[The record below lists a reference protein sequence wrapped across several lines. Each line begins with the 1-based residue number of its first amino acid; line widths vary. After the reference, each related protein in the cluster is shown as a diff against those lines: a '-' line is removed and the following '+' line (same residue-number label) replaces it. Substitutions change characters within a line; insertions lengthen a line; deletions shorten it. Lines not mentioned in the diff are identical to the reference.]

1 MDNLSPLPTSPPTHP
16 AQPAS
21 QQQQQQP
28 PVIAAYQ
35 PAAVTT
41 ASPVTTSFFQRLSD
55 WLKENKAAEAARLTG
70 VGAGAGNGR
79 AFDENDNDA
88 NSSNSKAPPLQS
100 LPSWV
105 FEDIQPHSS
114 PALSPVPLR
123 SAEIIAAPA
132 PTAAAGAAVTGA
144 TSSVDLVATLLP
156 QLERMTTADDNS
168 THTTPTPT
176 PAPTAP
182 VVPLPHQQLQ
192 QQEQE
197 QLQLQALH
205 GYHTSSGPSANYRR
219 TQSKYKQPWRRTRP
233 EMITS
238 RRNPARRLQQASTA
252 PTTGIDMFMATTNGS
267 TGGPGSSNS
276 TTSSMG
282 DLTAA
287 ETESA
292 GTTLYLPHDI
302 LLAIFSH
309 LPSRANAQQYY
320 DRTQPSDLLSCS
332 RVNMAWRIAALSTIW
347 QTILLPDPLDRS
359 CRRLLHL
366 LASSHASAQI
376 TGKNYDMTE
385 IIQRVEVD
393 LLEATEQLA
402 EERMEAAASAIANAE
417 ERMEAAASAIANAV
431 VVEVQPQQEKPRLIT
446 GPTRVTSNI
455 DSDDITLGPAY
466 NTIRTT
472 NWNEGSVD
480 YEDVPETISSKTATS
495 DTITKL
501 PATAV
506 STSANNSNNNRTIK
520 HGTMTDHITTL
531 LQFISPFR
539 TLSIQLPQEIE
550 SSAAD
555 VLTRSASIP
564 ALEAIRRGIQEAQ
577 IRELDMPSPMYC
589 SVATFPGMLDLIS
602 NLQALRVLILG
613 YSSRDWPLLK
623 AIISLPLLENLCV
636 FDSCWSNQI
645 WIYLFSSL
653 GAQLRGLT
661 VLQGRRPLQGI
672 VLREGIAP
680 YCKNLTTLSIPFI
693 KLMSGPGPVL
703 TDQDV
708 IPVLKTCH
716 ELQVINLSG
725 QQLLGDKV
733 LETMTDLWGLQT
745 LDIRECP
752 LMTGQNI
759 KSVRWQSIQR
769 VRMFGCGEMSS
780 EFMDLIL
787 QAWRSSHANTG
798 SSTSVST
805 SGGASGSSG
814 HHHHHHNH
822 HHHYSHGKH
831 SIGGLGSTTSVGG
844 VGSSS
849 SATIMRFASVLD
861 FNADVEDP
869 VEMGWVRQREDEPPL
884 DLDED
889 HFFAD

>member
-1 MDNLSPLPTSPPTHP
+1 MDNLSPLPTPPPIHP
-16 AQPAS
+16 AQPAL
-21 QQQQQQP
+21 QQQQQQQQR
-28 PVIAAYQ
+28 PVV
-35 PAAVTT
+35 VTT
-41 ASPVTTSFFQRLSD
+41 HQPEAVLTSSATTSFAQRLSE
-55 WLKENKAAEAARLTG
+55 WLKENKATKAARLTG
-70 VGAGAGNGR
+70 ASGAGNGR
-79 AFDENDNDA
+79 TFDENGNDS
-88 NSSNSKAPPLQS
+88 NSSNAPPLQR

-105 FEDIQPHSS
+105 FEDIQPRSP
-114 PALSPVPLR
+114 PALSLVPLR
-123 SAEIIAAPA
+123 SVGIIAAPA
-132 PTAAAGAAVTGA
+132 PTAAGAVVTGA
-144 TSSVDLVATLLP
+144 SSGDLVATLLP
-156 QLERMTTADDNS
+156 QLERMTTTDDNS

-176 PAPTAP
+176 PAP
-182 VVPLPHQQLQ
+182 VVPLAHQQLQ

-205 GYHTSSGPSANYRR
+205 GYHTSSGPSATYRR

-233 EMITS
+233 EMIAS
-238 RRNPARRLQQASTA
+238 RRNPSRRHQQASTA
-252 PTTGIDMFMATTNGS
+252 PTTDIDMPLATTTTS
-267 TGGPGSSNS
+267 RAEPRSSSS

-282 DLTAA
+282 GLTAA
-287 ETESA
+287 ETEP
-292 GTTLYLPHDI
+292 TRKTLYLPHDI

-402 EERMEAAASAIANAE
+402 EERIGAAAAAIANEDSVE
-417 ERMEAAASAIANAV
+417 EHISE
-431 VVEVQPQQEKPRLIT
+431 QPQGRRTIHPDDPLQV
-446 GPTRVTSNI
+446 RVISRPYVATY
-455 DSDDITLGPAY
+455 DEEEEEYL
-466 NTIRTT
+466 
-472 NWNEGSVD
+472 
-480 YEDVPETISSKTATS
+480 ISSIRNRTKDTARF
-495 DTITKL
+495 
-501 PATAV
+501 
-506 STSANNSNNNRTIK
+506 TSAPTSASCSSNNNNNNNRTAS
-520 HGTMTDHITTL
+520 HGTMTEHITTL

-555 VLTRSASIP
+555 VLTRSASLP

-577 IRELDMPSPMYC
+577 IRELDMPSPMYY
-589 SVATFPGMLDLIS
+589 SVSTFPGMLDLIS

-623 AIISLPLLENLCV
+623 AIISLPLLENL
-636 FDSCWSNQI
+636 
-645 WIYLFSSL
+645 
-653 GAQLRGLT
+653 
-661 VLQGRRPLQGI
+661 
-672 VLREGIAP
+672 EGIAP

-733 LETMTDLWGLQT
+733 LEAMTDLWGLQT

-798 SSTSVST
+798 SSSVST
-805 SGGASGSSG
+805 SGSSGSG
-814 HHHHHHNH
+814 HHHHHHH
-822 HHHYSHGKH
+822 HHHPHGKH
-831 SIGGLGSTTSVGG
+831 SVGGLGSTTSAGG

-889 HFFAD
+889 HFFADWYC

>member
-1 MDNLSPLPTSPPTHP
+1 MTS
-16 AQPAS
+16 
-21 QQQQQQP
+21 
-28 PVIAAYQ
+28 
-35 PAAVTT
+35 
-41 ASPVTTSFFQRLSD
+41 
-55 WLKENKAAEAARLTG
+55 
-70 VGAGAGNGR
+70 
-79 AFDENDNDA
+79 
-88 NSSNSKAPPLQS
+88 
-100 LPSWV
+100 
-105 FEDIQPHSS
+105 
-114 PALSPVPLR
+114 
-123 SAEIIAAPA
+123 
-132 PTAAAGAAVTGA
+132 
-144 TSSVDLVATLLP
+144 
-156 QLERMTTADDNS
+156 ADDNS
-168 THTTPTPT
+168 ANTTPTAT
-176 PAPTAP
+176 PAPPAAVLAP
-182 VVPLPHQQLQ
+182 MSGSHQQHQQLLQ
-192 QQEQE
+192 LEQE

-205 GYHTSSGPSANYRR
+205 GYHTSSGHSATYRR

-233 EMITS
+233 EIVSS
-238 RRNPARRLQQASTA
+238 RRNPARRLQQQSTTS
-252 PTTGIDMFMATTNGS
+252 TTMTAKDESDMTV
-267 TGGPGSSNS
+267 GGPGSIDSI
-276 TTSSMG
+276 TSGMG
-282 DLTAA
+282 DLTV
-287 ETESA
+287 ESA
-292 GTTLYLPHDI
+292 RTTLYLPHDI

-385 IIQRVEVD
+385 IVQRVEVD

-402 EERMEAAASAIANAE
+402 EERMEAAASAIANAAAVTE
-417 ERMEAAASAIANAV
+417 EQPRQEPLLN
-431 VVEVQPQQEKPRLIT
+431 VE
-446 GPTRVTSNI
+446 PT
-455 DSDDITLGPAY
+455 DITFNSQLN
-466 NTIRTT
+466 NTDINTPDADT
-472 NWNEGSVD
+472 DTDNI
-480 YEDVPETISSKTATS
+480 TSKTAEAGSGSRNVNS
-495 DTITKL
+495 DTTTTI
-501 PATAV
+501 PAI
-506 STSANNSNNNRTIK
+506 SANSSSNNSNSTTK

-589 SVATFPGMLDLIS
+589 SVSTFPGMLDLIS
-602 NLQALRVLILG
+602 DLHALRVLILG

-645 WIYLFSSL
+645 WIYLFTSL

-680 YCKNLTTLSIPFI
+680 FCKNLTTLSIPFI

-703 TDQDV
+703 KDQDV
-708 IPVLKTCH
+708 IPVLKSCH

-733 LETMTDLWGLQT
+733 LEAMADLWGLQT

-787 QAWRSSHANTG
+787 QAWRSSHANMVLEVLGRRPQRPSCGLRLCSISMAMERIRLRWGG
-798 SSTSVST
+798 SV
-805 SGGASGSSG
+805 
-814 HHHHHHNH
+814 N
-822 HHHYSHGKH
+822 GKMNRH
-831 SIGGLGSTTSVGG
+831 LT
-844 VGSSS
+844 
-849 SATIMRFASVLD
+849 
-861 FNADVEDP
+861 
-869 VEMGWVRQREDEPPL
+869 
-884 DLDED
+884 
-889 HFFAD
+889 

>member
-1 MDNLSPLPTSPPTHP
+1 MDNLSPIPTPPPPHSP
-16 AQPAS
+16 QSAS
-21 QQQQQQP
+21 QPSHQQQLQQQQQP
-28 PVIAAYQ
+28 AITVSD
-35 PAAVTT
+35 VETDSGV
-41 ASPVTTSFFQRLSD
+41 ASSTSLVEIISD
-55 WLKENKAAEAARLTG
+55 WLKKNRTAERSHHTNAVNKEWIDL
-70 VGAGAGNGR
+70 
-79 AFDENDNDA
+79 DEYRD
-88 NSSNSKAPPLQS
+88 S

-105 FEDIQPHSS
+105 FKDIKRRRS
-114 PALSPVPLR
+114 PTLSPVPFR
-123 SAEIIAAPA
+123 SVAMAAPA
-132 PTAAAGAAVTGA
+132 AIAGANASN
-144 TSSVDLVATLLP
+144 TSADIVGTLLP
-156 QLERMTTADDNS
+156 QLERMTTTDNNS
-168 THTTPTPT
+168 THTTPTAT
-176 PAPTAP
+176 PVSSFA
-182 VVPLPHQQLQ
+182 HQQLLLQ

-205 GYHTSSGPSANYRR
+205 GYHTTSGPSATYRR

-233 EMITS
+233 EIVS
-238 RRNPARRLQQASTA
+238 RRSPARRLQTLSTPA
-252 PTTGIDMFMATTNGS
+252 ATGTSIDTYMSTSSSTGGLGSSNAITGS
-267 TGGPGSSNS
+267 TGDQVVDSSR
-276 TTSSMG
+276 TP
-282 DLTAA
+282 LF
-287 ETESA
+287 
-292 GTTLYLPHDI
+292 LPHDI

-320 DRTQPSDLLSCS
+320 DRTQPSDLISCS

-376 TGKNYDMTE
+376 TGKNYDITE

-402 EERMEAAASAIANAE
+402 EEKMEAAKASILAMGVEPIATDSN
-417 ERMEAAASAIANAV
+417 SQN
-431 VVEVQPQQEKPRLIT
+431 T
-446 GPTRVTSNI
+446 G
-455 DSDDITLGPAY
+455 
-466 NTIRTT
+466 
-472 NWNEGSVD
+472 
-480 YEDVPETISSKTATS
+480 ATS
-495 DTITKL
+495 SSE
-501 PATAV
+501 V
-506 STSANNSNNNRTIK
+506 SRGNNSSNSIK
-520 HGTMTDHITTL
+520 TTTSRDGTMAEHITTL

-550 SSAAD
+550 SGAAE

-564 ALEAIRRGIQEAQ
+564 ALEAIRRGIQDAQ

-589 SVATFPGMLDLIS
+589 SVSTFPGMLDLIS
-602 NLQALRVLILG
+602 HMQTLRVLILG

-623 AIISLPLLENLCV
+623 AITSLPLLENLCV

-672 VLREGIAP
+672 VLRDGIAP
-680 YCKNLTTLSIPFI
+680 YCRNLTTLSIPFI

-708 IPVLKTCH
+708 IPVIKTCH

-733 LETMTDLWGLQT
+733 LEAMADLWGLQT

-769 VRMFGCGEMSS
+769 NAKLGM
-780 EFMDLIL
+780 
-787 QAWRSSHANTG
+787 
-798 SSTSVST
+798 
-805 SGGASGSSG
+805 
-814 HHHHHHNH
+814 
-822 HHHYSHGKH
+822 
-831 SIGGLGSTTSVGG
+831 GGLGSTTSTGI
-844 VGSSS
+844 GSSS

-889 HFFAD
+889 HFFADCNE

>member
-1 MDNLSPLPTSPPTHP
+1 MDNLSPLPTPPPTHP
-16 AQPAS
+16 EQPAP
-21 QQQQQQP
+21 QP
-28 PVIAAYQ
+28 QHPVVNTHQPIALTSS
-35 PAAVTT
+35 PPTT
-41 ASPVTTSFFQRLSD
+41 PFVERLLD
-55 WLKENKAAEAARLTG
+55 WLKANKAAKAARPG
-70 VGAGAGNGR
+70 YGK
-79 AFDENDNDA
+79 AFEFDDNCMDS
-88 NSSNSKAPPLQS
+88 SSNSNSSKEAPQ

-105 FEDIQPHSS
+105 FEDIRPRSS
-114 PALSPVPLR
+114 SALSPTPLR
-123 SAEIIAAPA
+123 SAGVIVG
-132 PTAAAGAAVTGA
+132 PTAAAPAAVTGA
-144 TSSVDLVATLLP
+144 ASSRAELVHSLVPL
-156 QLERMTTADDNS
+156 LERMTTDDISAN
-168 THTTPTPT
+168 TTPTQT
-176 PAPTAP
+176 PAP
-182 VVPLPHQQLQ
+182 VPLPHQQLL

-205 GYHTSSGPSANYRR
+205 GYHISSGRSATYRR

-233 EMITS
+233 EMATS
-238 RRNPARRLQQASTA
+238 RRNPARRVQQASSS
-252 PTTGIDMFMATTNGS
+252 PTTTTRDDIDMPLATATTS
-267 TGGPGSSNS
+267 SGGPGSSNS

-287 ETESA
+287 AEEESSRR
-292 GTTLYLPHDI
+292 TLYLPHDI
-302 LLAIFSH
+302 LLAIISH

-376 TGKNYDMTE
+376 TGKNYDITE
-385 IIQRVEVD
+385 IVQRVEVD

-402 EERMEAAASAIANAE
+402 EERMEAAASV
-417 ERMEAAASAIANAV
+417 IANAV
-431 VVEVQPQQEKPRLIT
+431 VTEEQSPQEQQPRVIVEHT
-446 GPTRVTSNI
+446 GILFNSHSKSSTPGPDNNANTSPTHWTQGEVSDEPASSSRKVTRDTASKLAAAAAAAA
-455 DSDDITLGPAY
+455 STSGSRK
-466 NTIRTT
+466 TSRTT
-472 NWNEGSVD
+472 
-480 YEDVPETISSKTATS
+480 
-495 DTITKL
+495 
-501 PATAV
+501 
-506 STSANNSNNNRTIK
+506 K

-550 SSAAD
+550 SGVAD
-555 VLTRSASIP
+555 ALTRSASVP

-589 SVATFPGMLDLIS
+589 SVSTFPGMLDLIS
-602 NLQALRVLILG
+602 NMQALRVLILG

-703 TDQDV
+703 TDEDV

-733 LETMTDLWGLQT
+733 LEAMTDLWGLQT

-787 QAWRSSHANTG
+787 QAWRSSHVNTG
-798 SSTSVST
+798 GSSASTST
-805 SGGASGSSG
+805 SGSSG

-822 HHHYSHGKH
+822 NHHSHGKH
-831 SIGGLGSTTSVGG
+831 GIGGLGSTTSAGG

-861 FNADVEDP
+861 FHADVEDP

-889 HFFAD
+889 HFFADWYC

>member
-1 MDNLSPLPTSPPTHP
+1 MDNLSPLPTPPPIHPEQPAPQPPQHAIVNTRQPTAVSTSPPTTP
-16 AQPAS
+16 F
-21 QQQQQQP
+21 
-28 PVIAAYQ
+28 V
-35 PAAVTT
+35 
-41 ASPVTTSFFQRLSD
+41 QRVSD
-55 WLKENKAAEAARLTG
+55 WLKENKAAKAARLG
-70 VGAGAGNGR
+70 YGR
-79 AFDENDNDA
+79 ALDDNDYEGRFRGTI
-88 NSSNSKAPPLQS
+88 NNRKEPLQ

-105 FEDIQPHSS
+105 FEDIRPRSS
-114 PALSPVPLR
+114 SALSPTPVR
-123 SAEIIAAPA
+123 SAGVIAA
-132 PTAAAGAAVTGA
+132 PTAAAPAAVTGA
-144 TSSVDLVATLLP
+144 VSSTTELVYSLVPL
-156 QLERMTTADDNS
+156 LERMTADDFSAN
-168 THTTPTPT
+168 TTPTQT
-176 PAPTAP
+176 PAP
-182 VVPLPHQQLQ
+182 VPLPPQQLL

-197 QLQLQALH
+197 QLQLRALH
-205 GYHTSSGPSANYRR
+205 GYHISSGPSATYRR

-233 EMITS
+233 EMATS
-238 RRNPARRLQQASTA
+238 RRNPARRLQQASSTL
-252 PTTGIDMFMATTNGS
+252 TTTTNDDTDMPLVTAATS
-267 TGGPGSSNS
+267 SGGPGSSNS

-282 DLTAA
+282 DLIAAA
-287 ETESA
+287 EEQSSR
-292 GTTLYLPHDI
+292 TTLYLPHDI
-302 LLAIFSH
+302 LLAIISH

-376 TGKNYDMTE
+376 TGKNYDITE
-385 IIQRVEVD
+385 IVQRVEVD

-402 EERMEAAASAIANAE
+402 EERMEAAACAIANAIVTEDQSPQEQESLGVVVRPRGAVVAVADE
-417 ERMEAAASAIANAV
+417 EYASGSDTPPPHTTLSASGNDIASSSRKVTSDIATKLAAAA
-431 VVEVQPQQEKPRLIT
+431 
-446 GPTRVTSNI
+446 
-455 DSDDITLGPAY
+455 
-466 NTIRTT
+466 
-472 NWNEGSVD
+472 
-480 YEDVPETISSKTATS
+480 
-495 DTITKL
+495 
-501 PATAV
+501 ATAA
-506 STSANNSNNNRTIK
+506 STSASSKPSRTTK

-589 SVATFPGMLDLIS
+589 SVSTFPGMLDLIS
-602 NLQALRVLILG
+602 DMQALRVLILG

-680 YCKNLTTLSIPFI
+680 YCRNLTTLSIPFI

-733 LETMTDLWGLQT
+733 LEAMADLWGLQT

-787 QAWRSSHANTG
+787 QAWRSSHVNTGG
-798 SSTSVST
+798 SSTSAST
-805 SGGASGSSG
+805 SGSSG
-814 HHHHHHNH
+814 HHHHHHHNH
-822 HHHYSHGKH
+822 HHHSQGKH
-831 SIGGLGSTTSVGG
+831 SIGGLGSTTSAGG

-861 FNADVEDP
+861 FHADVEDP

-889 HFFAD
+889 HFFADWYC

>member
-1 MDNLSPLPTSPPTHP
+1 MPL
-16 AQPAS
+16 A
-21 QQQQQQP
+21 
-28 PVIAAYQ
+28 
-35 PAAVTT
+35 
-41 ASPVTTSFFQRLSD
+41 
-55 WLKENKAAEAARLTG
+55 
-70 VGAGAGNGR
+70 
-79 AFDENDNDA
+79 
-88 NSSNSKAPPLQS
+88 
-100 LPSWV
+100 
-105 FEDIQPHSS
+105 
-114 PALSPVPLR
+114 
-123 SAEIIAAPA
+123 
-132 PTAAAGAAVTGA
+132 TAAT
-144 TSSVDLVATLLP
+144 
-156 QLERMTTADDNS
+156 
-168 THTTPTPT
+168 
-176 PAPTAP
+176 
-182 VVPLPHQQLQ
+182 
-192 QQEQE
+192 
-197 QLQLQALH
+197 
-205 GYHTSSGPSANYRR
+205 
-219 TQSKYKQPWRRTRP
+219 
-233 EMITS
+233 
-238 RRNPARRLQQASTA
+238 
-252 PTTGIDMFMATTNGS
+252 S
-267 TGGPGSSNS
+267 TGGPGSSYS
-276 TTSSMG
+276 TTSSMA
-282 DLTAA
+282 DLTA
-287 ETESA
+287 EEDSA
-292 GTTLYLPHDI
+292 MTTLYLPHDI
-302 LLAIFSH
+302 LLAIFTH

-385 IIQRVEVD
+385 IVQRVEVD

-402 EERMEAAASAIANAE
+402 EERMEAAASAIANAVVTE
-417 ERMEAAASAIANAV
+417 EHSPQDQQNRLTVGPTGIFPNSNSNSSTPGPDNNANTTPTLRPLTLNRSESGAEIASSSRKVTSDTTTKLAAAAAAAAS
-431 VVEVQPQQEKPRLIT
+431 
-446 GPTRVTSNI
+446 TS
-455 DSDDITLGPAY
+455 
-466 NTIRTT
+466 RTT
-472 NWNEGSVD
+472 
-480 YEDVPETISSKTATS
+480 
-495 DTITKL
+495 
-501 PATAV
+501 
-506 STSANNSNNNRTIK
+506 K

-555 VLTRSASIP
+555 LLTRSASIP
-564 ALEAIRRGIQEAQ
+564 ALEAIRRGIQDAQ

-589 SVATFPGMLDLIS
+589 SVSTFPGMLDLIS
-602 NLQALRVLILG
+602 NMQALRVLILG

-623 AIISLPLLENLCV
+623 AIISLSLLENLCV

-733 LETMTDLWGLQT
+733 LEAMTDLWGLQT

-787 QAWRSSHANTG
+787 QAWRSSHVNMGG
-798 SSTSVST
+798 SSTSTST
-805 SGGASGSSG
+805 SGSSG
-814 HHHHHHNH
+814 HHHHHNHHNH
-822 HHHYSHGKH
+822 PHGKH
-831 SIGGLGSTTSVGG
+831 SVGGLGSTTSAGG

-861 FNADVEDP
+861 FHADVEDP

-889 HFFAD
+889 HFFADWYC

>member
-1 MDNLSPLPTSPPTHP
+1 MDNLSPLPTPPPIHP
-16 AQPAS
+16 AQPAL
-21 QQQQQQP
+21 QQQQQQQQR
-28 PVIAAYQ
+28 PV
-35 PAAVTT
+35 AVTT
-41 ASPVTTSFFQRLSD
+41 HQPEAVLTSSATTSFAQRLSE
-55 WLKENKAAEAARLTG
+55 WLKENKATKAARLTG
-70 VGAGAGNGR
+70 ASGAGNGR
-79 AFDENDNDA
+79 TFDENGNDS
-88 NSSNSKAPPLQS
+88 NSSNAPPLQR

-105 FEDIQPHSS
+105 FEDIQPRSP

-123 SAEIIAAPA
+123 SVGIIAAPA
-132 PTAAAGAAVTGA
+132 PTAAGAVVTGA
-144 TSSVDLVATLLP
+144 SSSVDLVATLLP
-156 QLERMTTADDNS
+156 QLERMTTTDDNS

-176 PAPTAP
+176 PAP
-182 VVPLPHQQLQ
+182 VVPLAHQQLQ

-205 GYHTSSGPSANYRR
+205 GYHTSSGPSATYRR

-238 RRNPARRLQQASTA
+238 RRNPSRRHQQASTA
-252 PTTGIDMFMATTNGS
+252 PTTDIDMPLATTTTS
-267 TGGPGSSNS
+267 RAEPRSSSS

-287 ETESA
+287 ETEP
-292 GTTLYLPHDI
+292 TRKTLYLPHDI

-402 EERMEAAASAIANAE
+402 EERIGAAAAAIANEDSVE
-417 ERMEAAASAIANAV
+417 EHISE
-431 VVEVQPQQEKPRLIT
+431 QPQGRKTTHPDDPL
-446 GPTRVTSNI
+446 PVRVISRPYVATY
-455 DSDDITLGPAY
+455 DEEEEEYL
-466 NTIRTT
+466 
-472 NWNEGSVD
+472 
-480 YEDVPETISSKTATS
+480 ISSIRNFTKDTARF
-495 DTITKL
+495 
-501 PATAV
+501 
-506 STSANNSNNNRTIK
+506 TSAPTSASSSSNNNNNNNNNRTVS
-520 HGTMTDHITTL
+520 HGTMTEHITTL

-555 VLTRSASIP
+555 VLTRSASLP

-589 SVATFPGMLDLIS
+589 SVSTFPGMLDLIS

-733 LETMTDLWGLQT
+733 LEAMTDLWGLQT

-798 SSTSVST
+798 SSSVST
-805 SGGASGSSG
+805 SGSSGSG
-814 HHHHHHNH
+814 HHHHHHH
-822 HHHYSHGKH
+822 HHHPHGKH
-831 SIGGLGSTTSVGG
+831 SAGGLGSTTSAGG

-889 HFFAD
+889 HFFADWYC

>member
-1 MDNLSPLPTSPPTHP
+1 
-16 AQPAS
+16 
-21 QQQQQQP
+21 
-28 PVIAAYQ
+28 
-35 PAAVTT
+35 
-41 ASPVTTSFFQRLSD
+41 
-55 WLKENKAAEAARLTG
+55 
-70 VGAGAGNGR
+70 
-79 AFDENDNDA
+79 
-88 NSSNSKAPPLQS
+88 
-100 LPSWV
+100 
-105 FEDIQPHSS
+105 
-114 PALSPVPLR
+114 
-123 SAEIIAAPA
+123 
-132 PTAAAGAAVTGA
+132 
-144 TSSVDLVATLLP
+144 
-156 QLERMTTADDNS
+156 
-168 THTTPTPT
+168 
-176 PAPTAP
+176 
-182 VVPLPHQQLQ
+182 
-192 QQEQE
+192 
-197 QLQLQALH
+197 
-205 GYHTSSGPSANYRR
+205 
-219 TQSKYKQPWRRTRP
+219 
-233 EMITS
+233 
-238 RRNPARRLQQASTA
+238 
-252 PTTGIDMFMATTNGS
+252 
-267 TGGPGSSNS
+267 
-276 TTSSMG
+276 
-282 DLTAA
+282 
-287 ETESA
+287 
-292 GTTLYLPHDI
+292 
-302 LLAIFSH
+302 
-309 LPSRANAQQYY
+309 
-320 DRTQPSDLLSCS
+320 
-332 RVNMAWRIAALSTIW
+332 MAWRIAALSTIW
-347 QTILLPDPLDRS
+347 QTILIPDPLDRS

-393 LLEATEQLA
+393 LLEATEQSA
-402 EERMEAAASAIANAE
+402 EERMGAAVSG
-417 ERMEAAASAIANAV
+417 IANAV
-431 VVEVQPQQEKPRLIT
+431 AAEEHPHQEQPRLVVEPTSFTFDSKSISSYPGVQFHTNPEIF
-446 GPTRVTSNI
+446 
-455 DSDDITLGPAY
+455 SDEISDEASLEV
-466 NTIRTT
+466 TT
-472 NWNEGSVD
+472 NA
-480 YEDVPETISSKTATS
+480 TAARRTATAAP
-495 DTITKL
+495 I
-501 PATAV
+501 
-506 STSANNSNNNRTIK
+506 SASSISNNKNRTASR
-520 HGTMTDHITTL
+520 GTMTDHITTL

-555 VLTRSASIP
+555 VLTRSASLP
-564 ALEAIRRGIQEAQ
+564 ALEAICRGIQEAQ

-589 SVATFPGMLDLIS
+589 SVSTFPGMLDLIS

-733 LETMTDLWGLQT
+733 LEAMTDLWGLQT

-787 QAWRSSHANTG
+787 QAWRSSHANAG
-798 SSTSVST
+798 LSSTSAS
-805 SGGASGSSG
+805 GASGSG
-814 HHHHHHNH
+814 HHHHHHH
-822 HHHYSHGKH
+822 HHHNHPHGKH
-831 SIGGLGSTTSVGG
+831 SVGGLGSTTSAGG

-889 HFFAD
+889 HFFADWYC

>member
-1 MDNLSPLPTSPPTHP
+1 
-16 AQPAS
+16 
-21 QQQQQQP
+21 
-28 PVIAAYQ
+28 
-35 PAAVTT
+35 
-41 ASPVTTSFFQRLSD
+41 RLSD
-55 WLKENKAAEAARLTG
+55 WLKENKAAKAARLTG
-70 VGAGAGNGR
+70 AGNGAGNGR

-88 NSSNSKAPPLQS
+88 NSNNSKAPSLQS

-105 FEDIQPHSS
+105 FEDIQPRSS

-123 SAEIIAAPA
+123 SAGVIAAPA

-182 VVPLPHQQLQ
+182 VIPLPHQQLQ

-205 GYHTSSGPSANYRR
+205 GYHTSSGPSATYRR

-238 RRNPARRLQQASTA
+238 RRNPARRLQQVSTA
-252 PTTGIDMFMATTNGS
+252 PTTDIDMSMATNTS
-267 TGGPGSSNS
+267 TGGPESSNS
-276 TTSSMG
+276 TMSNMG
-282 DLTAA
+282 DLTSA
-287 ETESA
+287 EIESA

-402 EERMEAAASAIANAE
+402 EERMEAAASAIANAVAVE
-417 ERMEAAASAIANAV
+417 E
-431 VVEVQPQQEKPRLIT
+431 QPQQEQPRLIA
-446 GPTRVTSNI
+446 GPTGTTFNNYNNSNTF
-455 DSDDITLGPAY
+455 SPAY
-466 NTIRTT
+466 NTTITS
-472 NWNEGSVD
+472 NWT
-480 YEDVPETISSKTATS
+480 EDNVEIPNSLEIAVSSKTVTS
-495 DTITKL
+495 GTITKL
-501 PATAV
+501 PATTI
-506 STSANNSNNNRTIK
+506 STSASNSNNSRTTK
-520 HGTMTDHITTL
+520 HGKMTDHITTL

-589 SVATFPGMLDLIS
+589 SVSTFPGMLDLIS
-602 NLQALRVLILG
+602 NLHALRVLILG

-733 LETMTDLWGLQT
+733 LEAMTDLWGLQT

-798 SSTSVST
+798 SSTGGST
-805 SGGASGSSG
+805 SGGA
-814 HHHHHHNH
+814 
-822 HHHYSHGKH
+822 
-831 SIGGLGSTTSVGG
+831 IGGLGSTTSVGG

-889 HFFAD
+889 HFFADWYC

>member
-1 MDNLSPLPTSPPTHP
+1 MDNLSPLPTPPPIHP
-16 AQPAS
+16 AQPALRR
-21 QQQQQQP
+21 QQH
-28 PVIAAYQ
+28 PVVVTTHQ
-35 PAAVTT
+35 PAAGPTSST
-41 ASPVTTSFFQRLSD
+41 TTSFAQRLSE
-55 WLKENKAAEAARLTG
+55 WLKENKAAKAAHLTG
-70 VGAGAGNGR
+70 ASGAGNGR
-79 AFDENDNDA
+79 TFDENGNDS
-88 NSSNSKAPPLQS
+88 NSSNAPPLQS

-105 FEDIQPHSS
+105 FEDIQPRSS
-114 PALSPVPLR
+114 PTLSPVPLR
-123 SAEIIAAPA
+123 SAGII
-132 PTAAAGAAVTGA
+132 AGAAVTGA
-144 TSSVDLVATLLP
+144 FSSVDPIATLLP
-156 QLERMTTADDNS
+156 QLERMTTDDDNS

-176 PAPTAP
+176 PAPTVP

-192 QQEQE
+192 QLEQE

-205 GYHTSSGPSANYRR
+205 GYLTSSGPSATYRR

-233 EMITS
+233 EVITS
-238 RRNPARRLQQASTA
+238 RRNPSRRHQQASTA
-252 PTTGIDMFMATTNGS
+252 PTTDIDIPLATT
-267 TGGPGSSNS
+267 TTFTRGPGSSNS

-287 ETESA
+287 ETESTR
-292 GTTLYLPHDI
+292 TTLYLPHDI

-320 DRTQPSDLLSCS
+320 DRTHPSDLLSCS
-332 RVNMAWRIAALSTIW
+332 RVNMGWRIAALSTIW

-402 EERMEAAASAIANAE
+402 KERMRAAASG
-417 ERMEAAASAIANAV
+417 IANAV
-431 VVEVQPQQEKPRLIT
+431 AAEMQPHQEQPRLI
-446 GPTRVTSNI
+446 V
-455 DSDDITLGPAY
+455 GPAGITF
-466 NTIRTT
+466 NSDSSSTRTESENPIT
-472 NWNEGSVD
+472 TATFFDED
-480 YEDVPETISSKTATS
+480 DVPITTSSTNVTNDTTAKLTAT
-495 DTITKL
+495 
-501 PATAV
+501 TAP
-506 STSANNSNNNRTIK
+506 TSAGSSSSSSNNNNNNNNNNRTASR
-520 HGTMTDHITTL
+520 GTMTEHITTL

-555 VLTRSASIP
+555 VLTRSASLP

-589 SVATFPGMLDLIS
+589 SVSTFPGMLDLIS
-602 NLQALRVLILG
+602 NMQALRVLILG

-653 GAQLRGLT
+653 GPQLRGLT
-661 VLQGRRPLQGI
+661 VLQGRRPLQGV

-733 LETMTDLWGLQT
+733 LEAMTDLWGLQT

-787 QAWRSSHANTG
+787 QAWRSSHTNTG
-798 SSTSVST
+798 SS
-805 SGGASGSSG
+805 GANTNGA
-814 HHHHHHNH
+814 
-822 HHHYSHGKH
+822 
-831 SIGGLGSTTSVGG
+831 IGGLGSTTSAGG

-889 HFFAD
+889 HFFADWYC